1 MRLSRHLSSLP
12 LHHLF
17 NSFLFLHTHTLT
29 PSASHA
35 FYEPCRSL
43 VSLLSLLP
51 LPYLSIL
58 TWYSYFPWNATYTI
72 PALLIRR
79 STSHLIIA
87 VPHNHSLL
95 GRLPLYP
102 QHLFFFLAPGSWA
115 IRSLRPSA
123 SRLRS
128 FLEAT
133 LSRARIS
140 TASQF
145 AFVAKLPLRLL
156 NPLWTDRP
164 NPLLPSHPSAQEQ
177 FGIRHRAS
185 TSSVPFHPPSSP
197 PHFWPP
203 PPDLRL
209 RAPSNAYPRRRFPR
223 MTP

>member
-102 QHLFFFLAPGSWA
+102 QHLFFFWHLALGQFALFDHQPPVCAHFWRPLSAGPEFQLRASSRSW
-115 IRSLRPSA
+115 PN
-123 SRLRS
+123 
-128 FLEAT
+128 FLFDFST
-133 LSRARIS
+133 LSG
-140 TASQF
+140 
-145 AFVAKLPLRLL
+145 P
-156 NPLWTDRP
+156 TDP
-164 NPLLPSHPSAQEQ
+164 IPSCPVTQAHKNNLGSAT
-177 FGIRHRAS
+177 GRRHRAS
-185 TSSVPFHPPSSP
+185 HSTHHQALHISG
-197 PHFWPP
+197 PP
-203 PPDLRL
+203 PPICVYVHHQMHTLDADSLG
-209 RAPSNAYPRRRFPR
+209 
-223 MTP
+223 